1 MNETA
6 DEKTSDEL
14 QDSVIPIVIIL
25 VIQSLGTI
33 IGNVFV
39 CIAIYIRPNLH
50 NVTYYSIFSLAIA
63 DLLAGIV
70 AMPSYIAKKF
80 VYSGPYV
87 TFICDSFRFSY
98 FITGYASIL
107 SLCVISVD
115 RLIAVKN
122 PLAYVNIVTRKRVVF
137 ALVLIWID
145 CVVVSLL
152 PFIPLPGKQT
162 YECNYNPTRWWSVMV
177 IVTNV
182 LIPFLFIVICYMYI
196 YCIARTHL
204 QRIKS
209 ERKSVRGSLV
219 TDSNDKRKQRKQRKE
234 SKANVTI
241 MIVIGLFIV
250 CWFPSSIYYF
260 LQMVCPH
267 CFPES
272 FTGST
277 RDLVNALVKLL
288 TFTSS
293 LSNPIIYCWR
303 SVEFRR
309 AFIKIVTRKTINFA
323 ESLRSR
329 SSTSNS
335 AKLSLAQQS
344 NGKEKVKEQAV

>member
-1 MNETA
+1 MNETT
-6 DEKTSDEL
+6 DEKTGYDL
-14 QDSVIPIVIIL
+14 QVIPLVIIL
-25 VIQSLGTI
+25 IIQSLGTI
-33 IGNVFV
+33 IGNLLV

-50 NVTYYSIFSLAIA
+50 TVTYYSIFSLAIA
-63 DLLAGIV
+63 DLMAGIV

-80 VYSGPYV
+80 VHEGPFAK
-87 TFICDSFRFSY
+87 FICDSFRFSY

-122 PLAYVNIVTRKRVVF
+122 PLAYVNIVTRRRVVF

-145 CVVVSLL
+145 CSIISLL
-152 PFIPLPGKQT
+152 PFIPLPGKQS

-177 IVTNV
+177 IVSNV
-182 LIPFLFIVICYMYI
+182 LVPFFFIVICYINI
-196 YCIARTHL
+196 YLIARTHL
-204 QRIKS
+204 QRIKR
-209 ERKSVRGSLV
+209 ERKSLRGSLMNN
-219 TDSNDKRKQRKQRKE
+219 NDKRKERKE
-234 SKANVTI
+234 RKERKANVTI

-260 LQMVCPH
+260 LLMVCPQ

-272 FTGST
+272 FVSKK
-277 RDLVNALVKLL
+277 DLINALVKIL

-303 SVEFRR
+303 SVDFRR
-309 AFIKIVTRKTINFA
+309 AFIKILTRKTINFGT
-323 ESLRSR
+323 SLRSR
-329 SSTSNS
+329 SSSSTSRHSTKRGNVQNNI
-335 AKLSLAQQS
+335 KGPV
-344 NGKEKVKEQAV
+344 NDEPV